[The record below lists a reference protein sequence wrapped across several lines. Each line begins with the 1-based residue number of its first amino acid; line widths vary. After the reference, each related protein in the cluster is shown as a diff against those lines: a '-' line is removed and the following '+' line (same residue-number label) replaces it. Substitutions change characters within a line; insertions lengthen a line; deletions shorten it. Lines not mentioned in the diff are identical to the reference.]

1 MGGVERGAAM
11 MTIAVL
17 GVGRVGS
24 AVART
29 AIRAGYDVLVAGS
42 GPAEDIALL
51 AQIVMPGAVAMTSAE
66 AAGAADIV
74 ILAVP
79 LHKHRSVDPAPLAG
93 KVVIDAMNWWTP
105 VDGSGDDPDRDDTR
119 TSEVVAQHFDRSRL
133 VKSLN
138 HIGYHDLEE
147 HSTPAGTP
155 GRRALAIASDD
166 EEAARLVAEI
176 LDGFGFD
183 AVYAGPLDCG
193 RFFGPGTRIFTSA
206 LTRDELEAS
215 LPAAELAR

>member
-1 MGGVERGAAM
+1 

-29 AIRAGYDVLVAGS
+29 AIRAGYEVMVAGS

-51 AQIVMPGAVAMTSAE
+51 AEIVMPGAVAVTAAE
-66 AAGAADIV
+66 AARAADIV

-119 TSEVVAQHFDRSRL
+119 TSEIVAEHFDRSRL

-138 HIGYHDLEE
+138 HIGYHELEE
-147 HSTPAGTP
+147 HRAAAGTP
-155 GRRALAIASDD
+155 DRRALAIASDD
-166 EEAARLVAEI
+166 EDAAQQVAEM
-176 LDGFGFD
+176 LDRFGFD
-183 AVYAGPLDCG
+183 TVYAGPLDNG
-193 RFFGPGTRIFTSA
+193 RFFGPGTRIFATA
-206 LTRDELEAS
+206 LTREQLEAA
-215 LPAAELAR
+215 LPLRELAI

>member
-1 MGGVERGAAM
+1 MT
-11 MTIAVL
+11 TIAVL

-29 AIRAGYDVLVAGS
+29 AMRAGYDVLVAGS

-51 AQIVMPGAVAMTSAE
+51 SEIVMPGAVAMTAAE
-66 AAGAADIV
+66 ASLAADII

-79 LHKHRSVDPAPLAG
+79 LHKHRSVDPSPLAG

-105 VDGSGDDPDRDDTR
+105 VDGSNGDPDHDDTR
-119 TSEVVAQHFDRSRL
+119 TSEIVAQHFHRSRL

-147 HSTPAGTP
+147 HGAAVGTP

-166 EEAARLVAEI
+166 EAAAQLVADI
-176 LDGFGFD
+176 LDDFGFD
-183 AVYAGPLDCG
+183 PVYAGPLDSG
-193 RFFGPGTRIFTSA
+193 RFFGPGTHIFTSS
-206 LTRDELEAS
+206 LTREQLEAN
-215 LPAAELAR
+215 LPAAEPAR

>member
-1 MGGVERGAAM
+1 MT
-11 MTIAVL
+11 TIAVL

-29 AIRAGYDVLVAGS
+29 AVRAGYDVVVAGS

-51 AQIVMPGAVAMTSAE
+51 AEIVLPGALAMTAME
-66 AAGAADIV
+66 ASRAADIV
-74 ILAVP
+74 VLAVP

-105 VDGSGDDPDRDDTR
+105 VDGSSDDPDRDDTR
-119 TSEVVAQHFDRSRL
+119 TSEMVAEHFDRARL

-147 HSTPAGTP
+147 HGAAAGAP
-155 GRRALAIASDD
+155 DRRALAIASDD
-166 EEAARLVAEI
+166 EEAAQLVAEI

-183 AVYAGPLDCG
+183 PVYAGPLDHG
-193 RFFGPGTRIFTSA
+193 RFFGPGTRIFTSS
-206 LTRDELEAS
+206 LTREQLEAT
-215 LPAAELAR
+215 LPAAQLAL

>member
-1 MGGVERGAAM
+1 MT
-11 MTIAVL
+11 TIAVL

-29 AIRAGYDVLVAGS
+29 AMRAGYDVLVAGS

-51 AQIVMPGAVAMTSAE
+51 AEIVMPGAVAVTAAE
-66 AAGAADIV
+66 ASRAADIV
-74 ILAVP
+74 VLAVP
-79 LHKHRSVDPAPLAG
+79 LHKHRSVDPAPLAD

-105 VDGSGDDPDRDDTR
+105 VDGAGDDPDRDDTR
-119 TSEVVAQHFDRSRL
+119 TSEIVAQHFDRSRL

-147 HSTPAGTP
+147 HGMPTGTP

-166 EEAARLVAEI
+166 EVAAQLVAEM
-176 LDGFGFD
+176 LDDFGFD
-183 AVYAGPLDCG
+183 TVYAGPLEAG
-193 RFFGPGTRIFTSA
+193 RFFGPGTRIFTSS
-206 LTRDELEAS
+206 LTTEQLEAT
-215 LPAAELAR
+215 LPSVELAL

>member
-29 AIRAGYDVLVAGS
+29 AIRAGHEVLVAGS
-42 GPAEDIALL
+42 GAAEDIALL
-51 AQIVMPGAVAMTSAE
+51 TRIVMPGAVAATAE
-66 AAGAADIV
+66 AATRAADIV
-74 ILAVP
+74 VLAVP

-105 VDGSGDDPDRDDTR
+105 VDGSRENRDQDDTR
-119 TSEVVAQHFDRSRL
+119 TSEVVAQHFDGSRL

-138 HIGYHDLEE
+138 HIGYHGLEE
-147 HSTPAGTP
+147 HGRPAGAP
-155 GRRALAIASDD
+155 GRRALAIASD
-166 EEAARLVAEI
+166 
-176 LDGFGFD
+176 
-183 AVYAGPLDCG
+183 
-193 RFFGPGTRIFTSA
+193 
-206 LTRDELEAS
+206 
-215 LPAAELAR
+215 

>member
-1 MGGVERGAAM
+1 
-11 MTIAVL
+11 MTTVAVL

-29 AIRAGYDVLVAGS
+29 AIRADYDVLVAGS

-51 AQIVMPGAVAMTSAE
+51 AQIVMPGAVAMTAE
-66 AAGAADIV
+66 DACLAADII

-79 LHKHRSVDPAPLAG
+79 LHRHRSVDPAPLAG

-105 VDGSGDDPDRDDTR
+105 VDGSGDAPDRDDTR
-119 TSEVVAQHFDRSRL
+119 TSEIVAQHFDRSRL

-147 HSTPAGTP
+147 HGTPAGTP

-166 EEAARLVAEI
+166 QAAAQVVAEM
-176 LDGFGFD
+176 LDDFGFD
-183 AVYAGPLDCG
+183 AVYSGPLDSG
-193 RFFGPGTRIFTSA
+193 RFFGPGTRTFTSI
-206 LTRDELEAS
+206 LTREQLEAT
-215 LPAAELAR
+215 LPAAQLAL